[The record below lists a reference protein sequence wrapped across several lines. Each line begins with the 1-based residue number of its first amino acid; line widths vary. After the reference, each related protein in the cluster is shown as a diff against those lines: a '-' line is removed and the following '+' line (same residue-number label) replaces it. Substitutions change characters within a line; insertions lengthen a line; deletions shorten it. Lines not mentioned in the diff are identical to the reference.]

1 MAQKVEVIQPS
12 AADPDAEE
20 GRLSRLVDMLAAAG
34 HGRDER
40 GRKRKGKGQRAK
52 VLVFTA
58 TKARAENLCMALQ
71 TVAIAAER
79 IHGDRPQALRDA
91 ALAAFSTPG
100 KGSVLVATDVA
111 ARGLHVDDIDKVVLY
126 DFVQA
131 KGDTGMEQY
140 VHRVGR
146 CGRAGRRGT
155 AVSFFVP
162 SVDGGNA
169 SFLVRAL
176 ERSGA
181 DPPAELAALATGG

>member
-1 MAQKVEVIQPS
+1 MNAGSAAQLTVSKDVEQKVEVIQPS

-126 DFVQA
+126 LLRPISMS
-131 KGDTGMEQY
+131 TY
-140 VHRVGR
+140 PH
-146 CGRAGRRGT
+146 
-155 AVSFFVP
+155 S
-162 SVDGGNA
+162 S
-169 SFLVRAL
+169 
-176 ERSGA
+176 
-181 DPPAELAALATGG
+181 